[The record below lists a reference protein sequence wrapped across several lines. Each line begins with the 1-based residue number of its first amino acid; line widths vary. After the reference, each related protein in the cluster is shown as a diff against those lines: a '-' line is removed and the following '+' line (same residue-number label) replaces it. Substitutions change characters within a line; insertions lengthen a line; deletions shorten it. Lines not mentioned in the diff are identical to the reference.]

1 MKIAEMKEIAVSYEN
16 VTAFLHTA
24 DIATFEA
31 LTGIECKPGYTF
43 QALANAV
50 IAKYQSKALSN
61 KAATAAIELI
71 KGESTPKIERFRRD
85 GLRVYEY
92 SVGHN
97 CYRFIGN
104 HGPKAFKKMIADG
117 GRFI

>member
-16 VTAFLHTA
+16 VTAFLHAA

-31 LTGIECKPGYTF
+31 LTGIECKTGYTF

-61 KAATAAIELI
+61 KAATSAIELI
-71 KGESTPKIERFRRD
+71 KGESTPKTERFRRD
-85 GLRVYEY
+85 GSKVYGY
-92 SVGHN
+92 SVTNN
-97 CYRFIGN
+97 CYEFIGN
-104 HGPKAFKKMIADG
+104 YSAKEFKEMVAEE